1 MRGNEIKWQN
11 WKMHI
16 GFNVRDRECHVSF
29 FAAAHALYLFVFS
42 AAQDREGIVLSTVQ
56 YFDRDE
62 KRYRPIFYRTSF
74 AEM

>member
-1 MRGNEIKWQN
+1 MAELE
-11 WKMHI
+11 
-16 GFNVRDRECHVSF
+16 D
-29 FAAAHALYLFVFS
+29 AHRFQRAHDARRRLPIALADSVPLRHQY
-42 AAQDREGIVLSTVQ
+42 REGIVLSTVQ